1 MNQTTQ
7 NVVNQKTANAMMSS
21 EMSKNNLEDI
31 SEKIYSIKEEFLK
44 NSMQE
49 VTNEFIIIINN
60 TLVASNQQES
70 LITKSNGIR
79 SNSPEIRVIY
89 EAQNNINRELNQIMA
104 QLLLLSNKTFA
115 IKPAIN
121 RAFGKARSAIM
132 NSITSF
138 EQKKINSAVTSQK
151 DALNSI
157 NLVTQLL
164 LDALDELQESGSPSG
179 FEEFM
184 ASLEEMAK
192 QQQGLNQSTMQLSQL
207 GMMQQQ
213 GLLKELQS
221 QQEQLKKQ
229 LQDLLGEFPGEN
241 EGSME
246 KIGKDM
252 DEIIQDFK
260 NKHITRETIK
270 RQKQILSRIL

>member
-1 MNQTTQ
+1 
-7 NVVNQKTANAMMSS
+7 
-21 EMSKNNLEDI
+21 
-31 SEKIYSIKEEFLK
+31 
-44 NSMQE
+44 
-49 VTNEFIIIINN
+49 
-60 TLVASNQQES
+60 
-70 LITKSNGIR
+70 
-79 SNSPEIRVIY
+79 
-89 EAQNNINRELNQIMA
+89 MA

-115 IKPAIN
+115 IKPVIN

-138 EQKKINSAVTSQK
+138 EQKKINSAITSQK

-157 NLVTQLL
+157 NLITQLL

-241 EGSME
+241 DGSME

-270 RQKQILSRIL
+270 RQKQILSRMLDNQKSLTQKDFSNKRKGKTGQYFEYDGSENLPENLGDKNLLLINAMESAMEEGYSNEYNKLLRNYFLKLQDDDQ